1 MKFKRIF
8 VLILDSLGVGE
19 AQDADKYGDN
29 GCNTLKHI
37 MEKYDLY
44 IPNLEKLGF
53 LNTLTLEDKENV
65 DAYFTIAKP
74 TNIGKDSLTGHYEI
88 VGIKNEVPF
97 RTFSESGFPIS
108 LIDKIEQATGKRVIG
123 NKVGNGE
130 EIINELGDRHMAY
143 GSLIV
148 YTSADSTLQ
157 VAAHEDIVPISKL
170 HTFCEKIRKITMDED
185 LQIARVIARPFN
197 GKNGKYKFINSDRVD
212 FAVKPPAKSILNSL
226 EDKDLSVISIGK
238 IASIFDGEGI
248 TKIIKG
254 SKNNID
260 TINKLTDIMEKN
272 FTGLCLTNLSDFDT
286 LYGHNRDVEGYGK
299 AIEDLDVEIPMILNK
314 LNNDDLFIIT
324 ADHGN
329 DPTFSGNAHT
339 RENVPVI
346 IYGRNF
352 KEPSKLEPLES
363 MADIAAT
370 IAENF
375 EIDAPVIGK
384 SFLELLK

>member
-37 MEKYDLY
+37 MDNYDLF

-53 LNTLTLEDKENV
+53 LNTLTLEDKEGV

-88 VGIKNEVPF
+88 VGIKSEVPF

-130 EIINELGDRHMAY
+130 TIINELGDRHMSY

-157 VAAHEDIVPISKL
+157 VAAHEDIIPISKL
-170 HTFCEKIRKITMDED
+170 HSFCEKIRKITLDED

-197 GKNGKYKFINSDRVD
+197 GKSGKYKFINSDRVD
-212 FAVKPPAKSILNSL
+212 YAVKPPAKSILNCL
-226 EDKDLSVISIGK
+226 EERDLSVISIGK

-248 TKIIKG
+248 TKVIKG

-272 FTGLCLTNLSDFDT
+272 FTGLCLANLSDFDT
-286 LYGHNRDVEGYGK
+286 LYGHNRDIEGYGR
-299 AIEDLDVEIPMILNK
+299 AIEELDVEVPMILNK

-352 KEPSKLEPLES
+352 KEPKKLEPFES

-375 EIDAPVIGK
+375 EIEMPVIGK
-384 SFLELLK
+384 SFLNLLK

>member
-1 MKFKRIF
+1 
-8 VLILDSLGVGE
+8 
-19 AQDADKYGDN
+19 
-29 GCNTLKHI
+29 
-37 MEKYDLY
+37 
-44 IPNLEKLGF
+44 
-53 LNTLTLEDKENV
+53 
-65 DAYFTIAKP
+65 
-74 TNIGKDSLTGHYEI
+74 
-88 VGIKNEVPF
+88 
-97 RTFSESGFPIS
+97 
-108 LIDKIEQATGKRVIG
+108 
-123 NKVGNGE
+123 
-130 EIINELGDRHMAY
+130 
-143 GSLIV
+143 
-148 YTSADSTLQ
+148 
-157 VAAHEDIVPISKL
+157 
-170 HTFCEKIRKITMDED
+170 MDED

-197 GKNGKYKFINSDRVD
+197 GKSGKYKFINSDRVD
-212 FAVKPPAKSILNSL
+212 YAVKPPAKSILNCL
-226 EDKDLSVISIGK
+226 EERDLSVISIGK

-248 TKIIKG
+248 TKVIKG

-272 FTGLCLTNLSDFDT
+272 FTGLCLANLSDFDT
-286 LYGHNRDVEGYGK
+286 LYGHNRDIEGYGR
-299 AIEDLDVEIPMILNK
+299 AIEELDVEVPMILNK

-352 KEPSKLEPLES
+352 KEPKKLEPFES

-375 EIDAPVIGK
+375 EIEAPVIGT

>member
-19 AQDADKYGDN
+19 AQDADKYGDK
-29 GCNTLKHI
+29 GSNTLKHI
-37 MEKYDLY
+37 MENYDLY

-53 LNTLTLEDKENV
+53 LNTLTLEDKDEV
-65 DAYFTIAKP
+65 DAYFTMAKP
-74 TNIGKDSLTGHYEI
+74 TNVGKDSLTGHYEI
-88 VGIKNEVPF
+88 VGVKNEVAF
-97 RTFSESGFPIS
+97 RIFSESGFPIS

-123 NKVGNGE
+123 NKVCRGE
-130 EIINELGDRHMAY
+130 DIINELGDRHMNY

-148 YTSADSTLQ
+148 YTSNDSTLQ

-170 HTFCEKIRKITMDED
+170 HNYCEKIRKITMDED
-185 LQIARVIARPFN
+185 LKIARVIARPFN
-197 GKNGKYKFINSDRVD
+197 GKSGKYKFINSDRVD
-212 FAVKPPAKSILNSL
+212 YSVKPPTKSILNSL
-226 EDKDLSVISIGK
+226 EEKDLSVISIGK

-248 TKIIKG
+248 TKVIKG

-272 FTGLCLTNLSDFDT
+272 FTGLCLTNLNDFDS
-286 LYGHNRDVEGYGK
+286 LYGHYRDVEGYGR
-299 AIEDLDVEIPMILNK
+299 AIEELDVEIPMILNK
-314 LNNDDLFIIT
+314 LNNNDLLIIT

-329 DPTFSGNAHT
+329 DPTFAGSAHT

-352 KEPSKLEPLES
+352 KEPKKLEPFES
-363 MADIAAT
+363 MADIGAT

-375 EIDAPVIGK
+375 EIEPPIIGK
-384 SFLELLK
+384 SFLDQLK